1 MPATFYKLTSS
12 NNPDQDMGEVE
23 ISMSIITKLEAEAN
37 DVGEGQDEPNKEP
50 FLAKPTEGR
59 GIGDFFK
66 GTMGEGLG
74 GRLLLY
80 VKIFLG
86 IFIVVVVIMIL
97 FIKPG
102 ILVN

>member
-1 MPATFYKLTSS
+1 MA
-12 NNPDQDMGEVE
+12 
-23 ISMSIITKLEAEAN
+23 
-37 DVGEGQDEPNKEP
+37 DVGEGQEEPNKEP
-50 FLAKPTEGR
+50 FLATPTVGR
-59 GIGDFFK
+59 GIGDFLK
-66 GTMGEGLG
+66 GTMGEGMG
-74 GRLLLY
+74 GKLLLY

>member
-1 MPATFYKLTSS
+1 MA
-12 NNPDQDMGEVE
+12 
-23 ISMSIITKLEAEAN
+23 
-37 DVGEGQDEPNKEP
+37 DVGEGQEEPNKEP
-50 FLAKPTEGR
+50 FLATPTVGR
-59 GIGDFFK
+59 GIGDFLK

-74 GRLLLY
+74 GNLLLY

-102 ILVN
+102 ILVNWKDIALLNWVKKFIKKNFLKKIY